1 MPTILSPIGSINNPS
16 PMTVRERELVNKLRV
31 LLKDIPDDV
40 YRSLSTLVEE
50 QRGERWTDM
59 QLLIYLQ
66 QAIADINAEPAHTYF
81 TLNDAPVAWEACILQ
96 GGMVFSLIAEGI
108 LQVGK
113 QIFNYIRR
121 FFIS

>member
-1 MPTILSPIGSINNPS
+1 MPTILTPINQPKTLIMSK
-16 PMTVRERELVNKLRV
+16 RERELVQQLRV
-31 LLKDIPDDV
+31 MLKDLPDDV
-40 YRSLSTLVEE
+40 YRSLNTLVEE

-66 QAIADINAEPAHTYF
+66 QAIADINAEPAHTSYD
-81 TLNDAPVAWEACILQ
+81 LNTFPEAWHACVIN
-96 GGMVFSLIAEGI
+96 GGMIFALIAEGI

-113 QIFNYIRR
+113 KIFNYIRR